1 MQSKPSVHEAALH
14 VFWMMVRV
22 LCNCGQELASLGTG
36 WCTGFSQCMGKS
48 LLSNIKLYST

>member
-36 WCTGFSQCMGKS
+36 GVLVSASAWVNPC
-48 LLSNIKLYST
+48 